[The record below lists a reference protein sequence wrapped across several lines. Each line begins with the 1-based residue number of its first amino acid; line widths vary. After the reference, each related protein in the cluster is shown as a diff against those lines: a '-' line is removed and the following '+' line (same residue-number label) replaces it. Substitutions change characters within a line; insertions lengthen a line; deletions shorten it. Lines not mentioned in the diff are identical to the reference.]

1 MLSLL
6 FKNPLLSYL
15 TCKGKVEMER
25 LTIIDIAKLCGVGV
39 TTVSRAINNHPDI
52 NEETKAMVMKVI
64 KENHYVPNNSARNLK
79 RSDSKT
85 IAVLIKGISNPFFS
99 PMIKVFEKEIQRKK
113 YSFILQRVDE
123 NQDEIEV
130 AIELEKE
137 KRLKGIVFLGGLFS
151 HSQEKLQQLTVPFV
165 LSTIGMTEEFDLS
178 NYSSVSVDDFNESYK
193 IVDYLCN
200 LGHEKIAVITA
211 PEDDVS
217 IGKLRYEGYKKAL
230 SDHGIAYNERLV
242 RRMKE
247 DIDSYS
253 MENGYAVTKE
263 LLESGEEFT
272 AIFTLSDSMAI
283 GACKAIFE
291 AGKRVPEDYSV
302 AGYDGLDI
310 SFYYNP
316 SITTIKQPVVEIA
329 EASIKILFDL
339 INKKVNH
346 AHQIFPAELIV
357 RESTRSI
364 F

>member
-6 FKNPLLSYL
+6 FENPLLSYL

-137 KRLKGIVFLGGLFS
+137 KRLKGIVFLGDYS
-151 HSQEKLQQLTVPFV
+151 HTLKK
-165 LSTIGMTEEFDLS
+165 
-178 NYSSVSVDDFNESYK
+178 NYSN
-193 IVDYLCN
+193 
-200 LGHEKIAVITA
+200 
-211 PEDDVS
+211 
-217 IGKLRYEGYKKAL
+217 
-230 SDHGIAYNERLV
+230 
-242 RRMKE
+242 
-247 DIDSYS
+247 
-253 MENGYAVTKE
+253 
-263 LLESGEEFT
+263 
-272 AIFTLSDSMAI
+272 
-283 GACKAIFE
+283 
-291 AGKRVPEDYSV
+291 
-302 AGYDGLDI
+302 
-310 SFYYNP
+310 
-316 SITTIKQPVVEIA
+316 
-329 EASIKILFDL
+329 
-339 INKKVNH
+339 
-346 AHQIFPAELIV
+346 
-357 RESTRSI
+357 
-364 F
+364 